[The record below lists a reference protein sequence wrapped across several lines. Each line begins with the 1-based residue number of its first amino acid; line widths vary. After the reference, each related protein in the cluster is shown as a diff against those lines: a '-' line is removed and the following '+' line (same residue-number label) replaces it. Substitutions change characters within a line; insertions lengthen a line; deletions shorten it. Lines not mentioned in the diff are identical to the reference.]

1 MAEDHSSLVQEEQPA
16 RKVAVVGG
24 GLAGALMAVYMAKRG
39 FKVDIYE
46 ARKDPRGE
54 QASRGR
60 SVNLAFS
67 VRGIESLKAVG
78 AEGPVLSLGI
88 PMHARMIHSHSGKTT
103 PIPYGKKGQFLLS
116 VERQKVNKDLLS
128 VAETYPGVNLHFEH
142 KLIAADL
149 ERGHLSFRCHG
160 NDAQRLEVDVDLV
173 IGSDGAYS
181 AVRKELM
188 KRPRFNF
195 SQEYIPHGYKELSL
209 APTEDGEFAMAVN
222 YLHIWPRQT
231 FMMIALPNQDKSF
244 TCTLFLPFE
253 RFDEM
258 ETKEDVLDFFQTEFP
273 DFLALMGEEK
283 LVEEFFRNPTS
294 PMISVKCNPYHVKD
308 KVVIIGDAA
317 HAMVPFYGQG
327 TNCAFEDCLV
337 FDGLLEKHND
347 NLGAVLAEYSR
358 TRNKDVEAMCDLAM
372 YNYIEMRSLVTSP
385 VFLMKKKLFNFLHW
399 SMPNTFIPL
408 YTMVSFT
415 QIPYHTVIER
425 SNWQEK
431 VVWRAAIATAVLAGI
446 GAAITA
452 FRIASTD
459 VKLF

>member
-1 MAEDHSSLVQEEQPA
+1 MQEDMQEDKPTK
-16 RKVAVVGG
+16 KVAVVGG

-39 FKVDIYE
+39 FKVDVYE
-46 ARKDPRGE
+46 ARKDPRSE
-54 QASRGR
+54 ATIRGR

-78 AEGPVLSLGI
+78 ADDSVRELGI
-88 PMHARMIHSHSGKTT
+88 PMNARMIHSHNGTTT

-116 VERQKVNKDLLS
+116 VERQKLNKDLLS
-128 VAETYPGVNLHFEH
+128 VAETYPGVDLHFEH
-142 KLIAADL
+142 KLIASDL
-149 ERGHLSFRCHG
+149 ERGHLSFRSNG
-160 NDAQRLEVDVDLV
+160 NDDQRLEVDADLV

-181 AVRKELM
+181 TIRRELLR
-188 KRPRFNF
+188 RPRFDF
-195 SQEYIPHGYKELSL
+195 SQEYIPHGYKELCL
-209 APTEDGEFAMAVN
+209 APTKDGEFAMAVN

-253 RFDEM
+253 EFDKIK
-258 ETKEDVLDFFQTEFP
+258 TKEAVLDFFQAEFP
-273 DFLALMGEEK
+273 DFLTLMGEEN
-283 LVEEFFRNPTS
+283 LVEEYFRNPVA
-294 PMISVKCNPYHVKD
+294 PMISVKCHPYHVRD

-337 FDGLLEKHND
+337 FDGLLEKHSND
-347 NLGAVLAEYSR
+347 FGAVLAEYSR

-399 SMPNTFIPL
+399 IMPNTFIPL
-408 YTMVSFT
+408 YTMVSFS

-425 SNWQEK
+425 SHWQDK
-431 VVWRAAIATAVLAGI
+431 VVWRAAVATAVVTGI
-446 GAAITA
+446 GAIITA
-452 FRIASTD
+452 LRITKKD
-459 VKLF
+459 LKLF